1 MFSES
6 DNPEQGTDNAQAQ
19 ADDTAESWDYY
30 DPDEEQDNV
39 ETPEQEATDDGTA
52 PADEAVETEAPE
64 AVEIVAA
71 PDAVVVKADGSKIKV
86 SDLIEAGL
94 RQDDYS
100 RKTQQLSNER
110 SALKTEVERL
120 EGITQ
125 AFVEH
130 LEKLVPPAPD
140 HTVAL
145 RDPQKYT
152 RDMAVHQAAMAQL
165 QAMIET
171 AQGPKAIKEAL
182 SKEDQ
187 ARVAQD
193 ENAKLVQKFPTLSNP
208 AERQKFFSEAVDAA
222 SEFGLSMD
230 ELQGVT
236 DHRIFAALHYA
247 AKGLKA
253 DKAMQVAKAKVAKA
267 PPVAPQKPAG
277 AGKGPANI
285 EAMKRLNRSGSM
297 KDALKIDW
305 D

>member
-30 DPDEEQDNV
+30 DPDEDQDNV

-64 AVEIVAA
+64 AEEIVAA

-100 RKTQQLSNER
+100 RKTQELSNKR
-110 SALKTEVERL
+110 AALATEVERL
-120 EGITQ
+120 EGITE
-125 AFVEH
+125 ALVSH
-130 LEKLVPPAPD
+130 LEKLVPAAPTLEEQVRD
-140 HTVAL
+140 PIAAL
-145 RDPQKYT
+145 RKQNI
-152 RDMAVHQAAMAQL
+152 HHAAMAQL

-187 ARVAQD
+187 ARVAQE

-222 SEFGLSMD
+222 
-230 ELQGVT
+230 
-236 DHRIFAALHYA
+236 
-247 AKGLKA
+247 
-253 DKAMQVAKAKVAKA
+253 
-267 PPVAPQKPAG
+267 
-277 AGKGPANI
+277 
-285 EAMKRLNRSGSM
+285 
-297 KDALKIDW
+297 
-305 D
+305 

>member
-19 ADDTAESWDYY
+19 ADDTANDWDYF
-30 DPDEEQDNV
+30 DPDEDQDTEEV
-39 ETPEQEATDDGTA
+39 TETEATDDGTA
-52 PADEAVETEAPE
+52 PAEEAVETEEPAE
-64 AVEIVAA
+64 VIASQ
-71 PDAVVVKADGSKIKV
+71 DAVVTLANGEKVKVA
-86 SDLIEAGL
+86 DLIQGQL

-125 AFVEH
+125 AFVNH

-187 ARVAQD
+187 ARIAQD

-277 AGKGPANI
+277 AGKGPASL
-285 EAMKRLNRSGSM
+285 EASKRFAKNPNLRN
-297 KDALKIDW
+297 AAAAW
-305 D
+305 DGES